1 MLGVTMTACAFGA
14 PDNSPQAQCERQAMN
29 DPAVV
34 EIYSRTNGAYTRSGT
49 ENAGSGGGQTPGNA
63 AVPAAEGSGAAGRRA
78 TRAAPLMMSE
88 LLTIGY
94 EGCTIAEVLAELRA
108 ARVGLLIDVRA
119 VPQSRKPGFSKRQ
132 LAAGLDEQGIAYVH
146 LQGLGT
152 PKPGRDA
159 VRAGHPERME
169 PIFREH
175 MTSDRAQAD
184 LANAKQLAHGARVC
198 LLCFEQDPMTCHR
211 RFVAEMV
218 SAETGQPVVH
228 LHARH

>member
-1 MLGVTMTACAFGA
+1 M
-14 PDNSPQAQCERQAMN
+14 PD
-29 DPAVV
+29 
-34 EIYSRTNGAYTRSGT
+34 
-49 ENAGSGGGQTPGNA
+49 
-63 AVPAAEGSGAAGRRA
+63 
-78 TRAAPLMMSE
+78 

-94 EGCTIAEVLAELRA
+94 EGCTIDDVLAELKA
-108 ARVGLLIDVRA
+108 AGVKLLVDVRA

-132 LAAGLDEQGIAYVH
+132 LAAGLDASGIAYVH

-175 MTSDRAQAD
+175 MGSDRAQAE
-184 LANAKQLAHGARVC
+184 LAQAKVLARERRVC

-211 RFVAEMV
+211 RFVAEMI
-218 SAETGQPVVH
+218 ADETAQPIMH
-228 LHARH
+228 LHARR